1 MYDKDSITPM
11 QYAYVINKNASNGI
25 VTNDKG
31 EFSLR
36 IHIGDTLC
44 ISYVGYFMTTLYTC
58 LLKDSVKNSVLNVK
72 IYLQQKT
79 SQLSAV
85 VIASHSFSKEQKE
98 TYQRKIDEY
107 SRGISSPLASPISAL
122 YYTFSKKGKELQK
135 LSVLYRQLEV
145 NERKESRLSPDRVRR
160 ITGNDTLNVNDF
172 LNYCFLP
179 DQFIFYASDYDLF
192 LTIKKY
198 YARYMEIHRRRN

>member
-1 MYDKDSITPM
+1 M

-31 EFSLR
+31 EFTLR
-36 IHIGDTLC
+36 IHSGDTLC
-44 ISYVGYFMTTLYTC
+44 ISYVGYFMTTLYTR

-85 VIASHSFSKEQKE
+85 VITSHSFSKEQKE
-98 TYQRKIDEY
+98 SYQRKIDEY

-160 ITGNDTLNVNDF
+160 ITGNDTLDVNDF

-192 LTIKKY
+192 LAVKKY
-198 YARYMEIHRRRN
+198 YLRYVEAHRRRN